1 MQVFAIAILTTIAA
15 VPFEAQTLDGRALV
29 GEISKIDSDQ
39 VTLGTAGGP
48 TTLEIGELLRLL
60 PAEEP
65 QPPEP
70 PAGQSPVGVE
80 LLDGSSVVARRYAV
94 KGDLA
99 EFVLLDG
106 RAVGLPVSAVSAV
119 RLQQTDDS
127 VAGEWLRILAMRLDG
142 DLLVVRKDDVLDYHR
157 GALRDVTEEIVR
169 FQLDTEVMPVK
180 RAKVYGLVYHHPAGG
195 APAEPICT
203 LSDAAGSRWSVRSL
217 GTTDEGELQWT
228 TPGGAV
234 ITGAMKQVVEIDFSR
249 GKLVFLSDLSP
260 QSVVFTPC
268 FGKAGDVPLVGRFMA
283 PRNDTNL
290 QSDPLRLGG
299 EQYAKG
305 LAMHSRTEV
314 VYRLPGRFSRFKAVA
329 GIDDGVR
336 PNGNVRLV
344 ISGDGRELLATTLCG
359 TDPPRP
365 IDLDIAN
372 VRRITVLVDF
382 GEGLDVADHLDLCNA
397 RVIK

>member
-15 VPFEAQTLDGRALV
+15 VPFETQTLDGRALV
-29 GEISKIDSDQ
+29 GDISKIDSER
-39 VTLGTAGGP
+39 VTLETADGP
-48 TTLEIGELLRLL
+48 TTLEIGKLLRLL
-60 PAEEP
+60 PVEEP
-65 QPPEP
+65 KSPKP
-70 PAGQSPVGVE
+70 PAGQPLVGIE
-80 LLDGSSVVARRYAV
+80 LVDGSSVVARRYAV
-94 KGDLA
+94 KAGRA

-106 RAVGLPVSAVSAV
+106 RAVGIPVSAVSAV

-127 VAGEWLRILAMRLDG
+127 VAGEWLRILAMRLDS

-157 GALRDVTEEIVR
+157 GALHDVTEETVR
-169 FQLDTEVMPVK
+169 FELDTEVLPVK
-180 RAKVYGLVYHHPAGG
+180 RAKVFGLVYHRAAGG

-203 LSDAAGSRWSVRSL
+203 LSDAAGSRWFVRSL
-217 GTTDEGELQWT
+217 STTDKGELQWT

-234 ITGAMKQVVEIDFSR
+234 ITGAMKQLAEIDFSR

-260 QSVVFTPC
+260 QSVTFTPC
-268 FGKAGDVPLVGRFMA
+268 FGKAEDLPLLGKFLA

-299 EQYAKG
+299 KQYAKG
-305 LAMHSRTEV
+305 LAMHSQTRV

-359 TDPPRP
+359 TELPRP
-365 IDLDIAN
+365 IDLDITN